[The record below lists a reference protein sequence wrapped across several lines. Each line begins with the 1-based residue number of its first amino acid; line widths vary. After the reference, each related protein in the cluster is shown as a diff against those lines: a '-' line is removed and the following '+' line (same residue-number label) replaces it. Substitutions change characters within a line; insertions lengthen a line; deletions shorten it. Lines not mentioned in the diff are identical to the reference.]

1 MYTFPYDKPAPG
13 ARLSLTPTMI
23 DRRLNVHPFEII
35 VDVPLMFDR
44 LPDEVRQIILQALA
58 ADVSVEEKDIQQDTI
73 AVYAGLSC
81 DIRHSARKS
90 PDSRSLMCTLV
101 PDCNNVGLI
110 AYAMT
115 TPDAEGQEHPVGAI
129 LDTIGAYFAKD
140 SKDTIS
146 EEARSYINHIIDDVC
161 LLALADGS
169 TLDASAEN
177 I

>member
-13 ARLSLTPTMI
+13 ARLSLTPEVI
-23 DRRLNVHPFEII
+23 DRSLNVQPYNIS
-35 VDVPLMFDR
+35 VDVPLQFDA
-44 LPDEVRQIILQALA
+44 LPDEVQKIILEALA
-58 ADVSVEEKDIQQDTI
+58 ADASVEEKDIRQDTI
-73 AVYAGLSC
+73 AVYADLSLY
-81 DIRHSARKS
+81 IRHSARKT
-90 PDSRSLMCTLV
+90 PDSRSLICPLV
-101 PDCNNVGLI
+101 PDHDNMCLT

-115 TPDAEGQEHPVGAI
+115 TPDTDGQEHPVSAI
-129 LDTIGAYFAKD
+129 LDTIGAYFAKG
-140 SKDTIS
+140 SKDAIS